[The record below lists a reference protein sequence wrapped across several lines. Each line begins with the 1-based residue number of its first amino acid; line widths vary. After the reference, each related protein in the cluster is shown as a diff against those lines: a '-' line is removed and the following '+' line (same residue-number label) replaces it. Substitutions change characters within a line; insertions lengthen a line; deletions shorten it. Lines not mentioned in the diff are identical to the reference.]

1 MTKNQERLLNWLL
14 AEHEGCFKQ
23 TFGSTNPDLQDFAD
37 ARRFA
42 EKMREQIGDS
52 GIATVEQRN
61 TVVFVTVADSLVH
74 K

>member
-1 MTKNQERLLNWLL
+1 MNTKQEKLLNWLL
-14 AEHEGCFKQ
+14 AEYNGHYEQ
-23 TFGSTNPDLQDFAD
+23 SFGTSVTIEDLAD

-61 TVVFVTVADSLVH
+61 TKVIIQVQESLVH

>member
-14 AEHEGCFKQ
+14 AEHNGLYEQ
-23 TFGSTNPDLQDFAD
+23 SFGTDVTTEDLLD
-37 ARRFA
+37 ARNFA
-42 EKMREQIGDS
+42 EKMRLQIGDS

-61 TVVFVTVADSLVH
+61 TKVFIKVTESLVH